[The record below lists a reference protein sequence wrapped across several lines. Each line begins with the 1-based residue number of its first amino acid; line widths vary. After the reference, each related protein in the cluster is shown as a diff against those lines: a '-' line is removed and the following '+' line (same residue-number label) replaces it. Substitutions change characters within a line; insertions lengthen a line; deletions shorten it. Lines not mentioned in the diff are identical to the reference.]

1 MLYYL
6 DAGTLFPGRAEA
18 VTGASLALPDQP
30 SGQFEVLLNREKHGS
45 SAAAWMDFFSDRPVD
60 VIMEDLSCMTVGEAF
75 SALGRERIFGEG
87 LCRTIGTR

>member
-1 MLYYL
+1 MTLGIPMLYYL

-45 SAAAWMDFFSDRPVD
+45 SAAAWMDFSLTVRWTSSWRTCPV
-60 VIMEDLSCMTVGEAF
+60 
-75 SALGRERIFGEG
+75 
-87 LCRTIGTR
+87 